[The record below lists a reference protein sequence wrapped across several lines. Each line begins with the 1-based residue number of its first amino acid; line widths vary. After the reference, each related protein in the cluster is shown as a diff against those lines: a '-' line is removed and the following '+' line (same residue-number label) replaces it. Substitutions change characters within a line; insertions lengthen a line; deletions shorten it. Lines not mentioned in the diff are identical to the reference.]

1 MSHEISTT
9 VADEINR
16 HHVLATVRADEAI
29 HHAAE
34 DRKSTRLNSSHSQIS
49 YAVFCLKKRHCRTA
63 PQRAPAT
70 APAWTRSGGRPPPPR
85 DQRPWPSPALKFRSR
100 LARRTKP
107 GLSAGVDLCV

>member
-49 YAVFCLKKRHCRTA
+49 YAVFCLKKKHCKA
-63 PQRAPAT
+63 SIYMMA
-70 APAWTRSGGRPPPPR
+70 RPFQLLRFSTPIE
-85 DQRPWPSPALKFRSR
+85 PSPTTHSLDCPRFLPRVGFRTGTFSYDV
-100 LARRTKP
+100 ASSTNIT
-107 GLSAGVDLCV
+107 G